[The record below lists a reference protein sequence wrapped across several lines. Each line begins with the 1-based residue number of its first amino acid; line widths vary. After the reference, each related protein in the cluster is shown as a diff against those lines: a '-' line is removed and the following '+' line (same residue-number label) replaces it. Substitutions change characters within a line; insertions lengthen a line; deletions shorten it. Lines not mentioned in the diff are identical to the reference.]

1 MLYLNQAHLK
11 HHLGPSLVLA
21 VMGDGQTV
29 LRLRDLKK
37 KYGAAYRSI
46 LIANGHF
53 HSFAHFM
60 FAGHEMFFETLTCW
74 TAALLGKD
82 RLSVPKLVN
91 LENNNYYH
99 VLEHNLSLTSAIY
112 VFLIKHVTSPPA
124 HLFLSSPEAYLRQ
137 LGSAGGI
144 VLLQFLLFVGAPTLR
159 WHYAGRAGDGDEVA
173 RLHALAVHLY
183 RGICHKTASARSSL
197 YTLMGMHCA
206 HPKLQQLLR
215 ATVSMS
221 VLGRDGGNMYVDR
234 FVEFVNFLLK
244 KRNSSHAAFDMALQF
259 TPHLPALMH
268 AHAAYETAVLGA
280 PHVEDPIRPS
290 THNEVAKLVDEFIKL
305 LGTDL
310 TTPTADNPFWHTG
323 QPVPLAAGEYK
334 TRRPWEWV
342 WLVAQGR
349 AFGKGSASLESIDE
363 WGERMAADAF

>member
-1 MLYLNQAHLK
+1 MLVVGGY
-11 HHLGPSLVLA
+11 
-21 VMGDGQTV
+21 GDGLLFT
-29 LRLRDLKK
+29 LEI
-37 KYGAAYRSI
+37 GRSWCWSQVE
-46 LIANGHF
+46 LTGPKPWQYALFGCTMLHGTLLCF
-53 HSFAHFM
+53 G
-60 FAGHEMFFETLTCW
+60 GHEMYFETLTCW

-137 LGSAGGI
+137 LGCAGGI

-183 RGICHKTASARSSL
+183 RGICHKTASARISL

-244 KRNSSHAAFDMALQF
+244 KRNSCHAAFDMALQLSRSKKSSSR
-259 TPHLPALMH
+259 PRSHLRDARPDREPAALPRVRGCD
-268 AHAAYETAVLGA
+268 ARAWLPTLRGGA
-280 PHVEDPIRPS
+280 RKEDGQRHGECRFGRDGHRRVE
-290 THNEVAKLVDEFIKL
+290 
-305 LGTDL
+305 
-310 TTPTADNPFWHTG
+310 
-323 QPVPLAAGEYK
+323 
-334 TRRPWEWV
+334 RRVE
-342 WLVAQGR
+342 R
-349 AFGKGSASLESIDE
+349 RR
-363 WGERMAADAF
+363 GERHPSRGRRRGR